1 MTGAYTEILGIVA
14 PSEAVA
20 GSTVNLVVTVKSL
33 YTATMSVK
41 VGGTFDSSVLGF
53 SSIQALSP
61 GMSKAFNISF
71 IMPNSDVTV
80 VAVSYYKGQYVWI
93 ADDEISKNISLTAL
107 APQFSGFAIKSF
119 SKV

>member
-1 MTGAYTEILGIVA
+1 MTGTYTEILGIVA

-20 GSTVNLVVTVKSL
+20 GSIVNLVVTVRSL

-41 VGGTFDSSVLGF
+41 VGGTFDSTVLGF

-80 VAVSYYKGQYVWI
+80 VAVSYYRGVEVWI
-93 ADDEISKNISLTAL
+93 ADDEISKNITLTGV

-119 SKV
+119 TKV

>member
-1 MTGAYTEILGIVA
+1 MSGVYTEITDIVA

-20 GSTVNLVVTVKSL
+20 GSTVNLVVTVRSL

-41 VGGTFDSSVLGF
+41 VGGTFDSGVLGF
-53 SSIQALSP
+53 SSIQALGP
-61 GMSKAFNISF
+61 GTSKAFNISF
-71 IMPNSDVTV
+71 IMPNSNVTV
-80 VAVSYYKGQYVWI
+80 VAVSYYRGVEVWI
-93 ADDEISKNISLTAL
+93 ADDEMSKNITLTAL